1 MNYGDSALNFPP
13 AAPSCRRPRF
23 TKAECPFQ
31 SCVWLISINVLPNHP
46 TPPIADTS
54 TMADFCAVRDRGF
67 NGRKIIDEGVNIA
80 LKMPRSMRFMRHHC
94 HLIRHAELVS
104 A

>member
-1 MNYGDSALNFPP
+1 
-13 AAPSCRRPRF
+13 
-23 TKAECPFQ
+23 
-31 SCVWLISINVLPNHP
+31 
-46 TPPIADTS
+46 
-54 TMADFCAVRDRGF
+54 MADFCAVRDRGF

-94 HLIRHAELVS
+94 HLIRHPELVSGWRVTVACYPETTRRHAELVS